1 MAEFQAIRDIV
12 VNPDNPDELVL
23 DLGTELCERLGWQ
36 AGDTLEWINNKDGTW
51 QLRKVQSPTP

>member
-36 AGDTLEWINNKDGTW
+36 AGDILEWINNKDGTW